1 MMSEATEILDTD
13 FEDDSDY
20 ERAGSFESV
29 SCTCHE
35 HVKDTDIHLTVRQ
48 QKTKPDN
55 HLFI

>member
-29 SCTCHE
+29 SGSWIGE
-35 HVKDTDIHLTVRQ
+35 LG
-48 QKTKPDN
+48 
-55 HLFI
+55 LY